1 MKTLYEKRY
10 KYSLDPIVWGKAK
23 KKDRPLL
30 LAILVIMFILAFWL
44 S

>member
-10 KYSLDPIVWGKAK
+10 KYSLDPVVWGKAK

-30 LAILVIMFILAFWL
+30 MAILLLMLLLAAWL